1 MMNMLLT
8 APAIDTSVIAVI
20 GDIATEILSLF
31 TIFPINV
38 FLTISIVGVV
48 TGIVLKLKHS

>member
-1 MMNMLLT
+1 MLLT